1 MLSLSIQ
8 YEKTRHEVGLLILV
22 KSAWFTN
29 TRMRINMIKRAVPVA
44 LFPRL
49 NCTIL
54 MDYIE
59 VVVTICFALNENAA
73 TQR

>member
-1 MLSLSIQ
+1 
-8 YEKTRHEVGLLILV
+8 
-22 KSAWFTN
+22 
-29 TRMRINMIKRAVPVA
+29 MIKRAVTVA